1 MELDGNSIIASIVV
15 SGVGFVLFSYGRKM
29 GRAPHVLIGLILM
42 VFPYFVP
49 HVLAMFGI
57 GALLCALLYM
67 AVRVGY

>member
-15 SGVGFVLFSYGRKM
+15 SGVGCVFFSYGRKM
-29 GRAPHVLIGLILM
+29 SRAPHVVAGIVMM
-42 VFPYFVP
+42 VFPYFVSN
-49 HVLAMFGI
+49 VLAMFGI